1 MKVNKEISCYTCE
14 NKCDIYDVLEHNATD
29 LLNVKP
35 VHVTF
40 KKNEIICKQGNNVTH
55 GIYIVS
61 GTAKLLI
68 EGINHRYIILHI
80 LKPHNYVGLLS
91 FFESHKYLYSVY
103 ALEEC
108 KVCMVDIGFIKN
120 LYRENRQFLCK
131 LNEAFGKSVAMIM
144 KKLITLN
151 QKNIR
156 GRFADSLLYLAEL
169 NKSKS
174 FNLLLTRKELGEFCA
189 ISEENI
195 VRLLSEFKNEKII
208 DVNKKHINIIDE
220 VLLRKIS
227 EVG

>member
-1 MKVNKEISCYTCE
+1 MKINKEISCSDCE
-14 NKCDIYDVLEHNATD
+14 NKCDIFDVIDEKNKD
-29 LLNVKP
+29 FSVVKP

-40 KKNEIICKQGNNVTH
+40 KKNEIICKQGNEVTH
-55 GIYIVS
+55 GLYVIK

-68 EGINHRYIILHI
+68 EGINNRNIILYI

-91 FFESHKYLYSVY
+91 FFETPQYFYSVF

-108 KVCMVDIGFIKN
+108 KICMVDINLIKK
-120 LYRENRQFLCK
+120 LYRENHQFLCK
-131 LNEAFGKSVAMIM
+131 LNEAFGKSVASIM
-144 KKLITLN
+144 KKIITLN

-169 NKSKS
+169 NKSLS
-174 FNLLLTRKELGEFCA
+174 FNLMLTRKELGELSA

-208 DVNKKHINIIDE
+208 NVQKMHITILDE
-220 VLLRKIS
+220 VLIRKIS